1 MHAHGHP
8 YISSSELIIIYIMIF
23 NFYNS
28 TAAAALRL
36 IAAIVLAVT
45 FAGMLT
51 ICTTCTCEH
60 YVTSI
65 YTCSIKV
72 PGIIYAWVTSKAP
85 PIH

>member
-1 MHAHGHP
+1 
-8 YISSSELIIIYIMIF
+8 MIF

-28 TAAAALRL
+28 TAAVTL
-36 IAAIVLAVT
+36 IAVIVLAVT

-65 YTCSIKV
+65 YSIKV
-72 PGIIYAWVTSKAP
+72 YVWVTSKALP
-85 PIH
+85 FIKSNALNLKYHS